1 MFSLIPVITTVA
13 AVFGGGVAGGF
24 TRWFLMREI
33 HHPLASTFAANIAA
47 SAIIG
52 FAVAAPGAWRTAVG
66 VGYAGALSTLS
77 MLARQLGE
85 MVKSGEYAL
94 ALKYGLG
101 TALGAVAAAAVG
113 AQWATVGFG

>member
-1 MFSLIPVITTVA
+1 MPKLLPLLIGTVA
-13 AVFGGGVAGGF
+13 VFAGGLLGGF
-24 TRWFLMREI
+24 TRWVLMREI
-33 HHPLASTFAANIAA
+33 HHPLAATFAANIAA

-52 FAVAAPGAWRTAVG
+52 FSVAVPGIWRTAVG

-85 MVKSGEYAL
+85 MVKAGEFAL

-101 TALGAVAAAAVG
+101 TALVAVAAAALG
-113 AQWATVGFG
+113 AQWATTGFG